1 MNRSL
6 PRVRASW
13 LGSGPYRRAWDLQ
26 AELVRELREGAGQ
39 DTLLLLE
46 HPHVFTMGKAA
57 SGDHLLWGE
66 AERERREVEVV
77 WSDRGGEATY
87 HGPGQLVGYPVLDL
101 AHLGLS
107 IPRYLELLEKSLIDY
122 LGSLGIE
129 SEPGEPGFTGVWR
142 DGEKLAAIG
151 IKLNRSVVSHGFALN
166 LTTDLEAGRDRDQAQ
181 PLGGQPRL
189 RPEPDDRPRLLR
201 GHRPMRACRQASD
214 LGRSGHGTPY
224 RHPDG
229 RNRLCCAVRERFR
242 GTSGLGPGRNR
253 PDGGNARTDLAEYRA
268 LPNRYS

>member
-6 PRVRASW
+6 PRVRACW
-13 LGSGPYRRAWDLQ
+13 LGSVPYRRAWDLQ
-26 AELVRELREGAGQ
+26 AELVRELRAGAGQ

-57 SGDHLLWGE
+57 AEDHLLWD
-66 AERERREVEVV
+66 ASERERREVEVV

-101 AHLGLS
+101 AHFGLT
-107 IPRYLELLEKSLIDY
+107 IPQYLERLETSLIEY
-122 LGSLGIE
+122 LRLLGIE

-166 LTTDLEAGRDRDQAQ
+166 LTTDLAYFDGIVPCGHADRRPTSVEAVSGRGIDTRTAATDYAAQ
-181 PLGGQPRL
+181 F
-189 RPEPDDRPRLLR
+189 
-201 GHRPMRACRQASD
+201 AAVFAAD
-214 LGRSGHGTPY
+214 LHWVSAETVLTT
-224 RHPDG
+224 DG
-229 RNRLCCAVRERFR
+229 VSLE
-242 GTSGLGPGRNR
+242 GTSVRR
-253 PDGGNARTDLAEYRA
+253 
-268 LPNRYS
+268 